1 MTSDPPRPRHRGAIA
16 GLVIGI
22 AAIVFSFTGGG
33 VILGLIGLIVM
44 AVARAE
50 RSTMMRAAM
59 VLCIVGIVLSI
70 VIVIVRVSTA
80 ST

>member
-1 MTSDPPRPRHRGAIA
+1 
-16 GLVIGI
+16 
-22 AAIVFSFTGGG
+22 
-33 VILGLIGLIVM
+33 
-44 AVARAE
+44 
-50 RSTMMRAAM
+50 MMRAAM